1 MRHLN
6 LNALWMWPL
15 LAVFVVVLMSFDDPF
30 RLALAGFMLAAQ
42 GAVWRLI
49 HAFDPAPA
57 KAAETAKRSR

>member
-1 MRHLN
+1 MGRLN

-15 LAVFVVVLMSFDDPF
+15 LAVFVLVLMSFDDPF
-30 RLALAGFMLAAQ
+30 RLALAGFMLAGQ

-57 KAAETAKRSR
+57 KSRKRTR

>member
-1 MRHLN
+1 MRRLN

-15 LAVFVVVLMSFDDPF
+15 LAIFVVVLMSFDDPF

-42 GAVWRLI
+42 GAVWRFI

-57 KAAETAKRSR
+57 KVAKRFR

>member
-1 MRHLN
+1 MRRLN

-15 LAVFVVVLMSFDDPF
+15 LAIFVVVLMSFDDPF

-42 GAVWRLI
+42 GAVWRFI

-57 KAAETAKRSR
+57 RSAKRSR